1 VWHTHAE
8 TKIPRRY
15 QGYPALRAGVLLC
28 EQQCK
33 DGVLDYRFDETLAS
47 STDGP
52 MVRGY
57 ILSSNYFNLSSF
69 PVLISPLLLF
79 FFIVGCKVGREQ
91 QQV

>member
-1 VWHTHAE
+1 MFDTS
-8 TKIPRRY
+8 KILIQFALRY

-52 MVRGY
+52 MVRGAS
-57 ILSSNYFNLSSF
+57 L
-69 PVLISPLLLF
+69 
-79 FFIVGCKVGREQ
+79 G
-91 QQV
+91 

>member
-1 VWHTHAE
+1 MVY
-8 TKIPRRY
+8 RY
-15 QGYPALRAGVLLC
+15 VGYPALRAGVLLC

-52 MVRGY
+52 MVGCVTL
-57 ILSSNYFNLSSF
+57 ILA
-69 PVLISPLLLF
+69 
-79 FFIVGCKVGREQ
+79 FIVLYQFFLTPCCSFSVDCEVGREQ